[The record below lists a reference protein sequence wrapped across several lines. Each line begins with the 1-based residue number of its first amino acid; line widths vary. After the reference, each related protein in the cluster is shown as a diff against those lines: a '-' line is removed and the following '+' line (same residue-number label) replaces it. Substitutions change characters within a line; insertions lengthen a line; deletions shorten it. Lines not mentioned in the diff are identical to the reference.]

1 MNERYERKHRN
12 RYIYIIAKTVA
23 VITFVI
29 VNMIKISILNLL
41 VWILIVAVCSY
52 FLYYEENNKAIRRLI
67 ESEVLALCISTCE
80 SLGVIFLQWLLLL
93 SHVEIQDTI
102 ILYCLEVTFSKI
114 IVIFLYYM
122 IINRFMQKIHATPS
136 KIQYSIYV
144 IILVYSL
151 INMLLIV
158 GEFVQRKTDYLWAVN
173 MGCIVLADLYLLY
186 FIKMSNDKNYYES
199 QVKELEQQ
207 AEVQYKFYCQQTEKY
222 DSTLRILH
230 DVNKHIKSIE
240 ALYAG
245 EQRELA
251 TDYVK
256 QINDML
262 KPLTPKRYTGN
273 PILDILLT
281 DKAIYMKEKGID
293 FQASLDNVDLNRI
306 EPIDVT
312 TIFGNLL
319 DNAIEAS
326 EESNGKKYVHI
337 KIGAYR
343 HMIAI
348 KIENNSNYVKWKNDM
363 PVSEKGKNRG
373 IGILNV
379 QRSISK
385 YDGDITLKWESNKF
399 IAELFLNV

>member
-1 MNERYERKHRN
+1 
-12 RYIYIIAKTVA
+12 
-23 VITFVI
+23 
-29 VNMIKISILNLL
+29 
-41 VWILIVAVCSY
+41 
-52 FLYYEENNKAIRRLI
+52 
-67 ESEVLALCISTCE
+67 
-80 SLGVIFLQWLLLL
+80 
-93 SHVEIQDTI
+93 
-102 ILYCLEVTFSKI
+102 
-114 IVIFLYYM
+114 
-122 IINRFMQKIHATPS
+122 MQKIHATPS

-158 GEFVQRKTDYLWAVN
+158 GEFVQRKIDYLWAVN

-207 AEVQYKFYCQQTEKY
+207 AKIQYKFYCQQTEKY

-262 KPLTPKRYTGN
+262 RPLTPKRYTGN

-293 FQASLDNVDLNRI
+293 FQVSLDNVDLNRI

>member
-1 MNERYERKHRN
+1 
-12 RYIYIIAKTVA
+12 
-23 VITFVI
+23 
-29 VNMIKISILNLL
+29 
-41 VWILIVAVCSY
+41 
-52 FLYYEENNKAIRRLI
+52 
-67 ESEVLALCISTCE
+67 
-80 SLGVIFLQWLLLL
+80 
-93 SHVEIQDTI
+93 
-102 ILYCLEVTFSKI
+102 
-114 IVIFLYYM
+114 
-122 IINRFMQKIHATPS
+122 MQKIHATPS

-207 AEVQYKFYCQQTEKY
+207 AEIQYKFYCQQTEKY